1 MKNLYG
7 ALFSRAYR
15 MHYEAFS
22 HLYCLLENGMKE
34 YLEQNDD
41 SSSFYVHNGPIDGE
55 AHLLIAL
62 CYFTGGSYLDIM
74 IFHGV
79 AKTDFYQSV
88 WCVVHVVNTFPQL
101 QLMFPE

>member
-15 MHYEAFS
+15 VNYEAFT

-41 SSSFYVHNGPIDGE
+41 SSSFNVHNGPIDGE
-55 AHLLIAL
+55 VCLLIAL
-62 CYFTGGSYLDIM
+62 HYFAGGSYL
-74 IFHGV
+74 
-79 AKTDFYQSV
+79 
-88 WCVVHVVNTFPQL
+88 
-101 QLMFPE
+101 E